1 MQNSEKEN
9 NIKKVL
15 VFGITDKKGGVESV
29 IMNYYRNIDRDKI
42 QFDFLCNTEIVAY
55 EDEINSLGGKIY
67 RISARKNGLMQYKK
81 DMKKFFKEH
90 AKEYSSIWV
99 NISSLAN
106 IDYLKYAKKYGIS
119 KRIIHSHNSQNMD
132 SFLRGLLHKWNK
144 LFIKYYATDFWSCS
158 KEASTWFYSKK
169 IIESDKYKLINNAI
183 DIEKFRFN
191 EETRERIRKE
201 LNIPMESLVIGNVG
215 RFHFQKNHP
224 FIINVFNE
232 ISKKDENARL
242 ILVGI
247 GEDEEKIKEMV
258 AELKLKDKVLFL
270 GQVNNVNEIMQAMD
284 VLLFP
289 SKFEGLSVTLVE
301 AQASGI
307 PIVCSKNCSS
317 DSKMSDNFYQLS
329 LEESYDNWADFILK
343 VDKENKNNENIELLR
358 KKGFDIKNEAEK
370 LQKILV

>member
-1 MQNSEKEN
+1 
-9 NIKKVL
+9 
-15 VFGITDKKGGVESV
+15 
-29 IMNYYRNIDRDKI
+29 
-42 QFDFLCNTEIVAY
+42 
-55 EDEINSLGGKIY
+55 
-67 RISARKNGLMQYKK
+67 
-81 DMKKFFKEH
+81 
-90 AKEYSSIWV
+90 
-99 NISSLAN
+99 
-106 IDYLKYAKKYGIS
+106 
-119 KRIIHSHNSQNMD
+119 
-132 SFLRGLLHKWNK
+132 
-144 LFIKYYATDFWSCS
+144 
-158 KEASTWFYSKK
+158 
-169 IIESDKYKLINNAI
+169 
-183 DIEKFRFN
+183 
-191 EETRERIRKE
+191 
-201 LNIPMESLVIGNVG
+201 MESLVIGNVG